1 MDSPLR
7 LLIYEDNPDLRLSLS
22 QLFDLSED
30 FDLVGMFENGE
41 NIATALVELSPDV
54 ILMDIDMP
62 VSNGLDT
69 LQKAKAINPAI
80 PVIMYTVF
88 DDNDHLFEAL
98 KRGANGY
105 LLKKT
110 PPARLLSA
118 IVDIRNGEVPMSA
131 AIAQKVLRF
140 FSEQPMF
147 TPDYGLTNR
156 EKQLLK
162 LLVEGFSYKMI
173 AAELLISI
181 DTVRSHIKKVYE
193 KLNVH
198 SVSEAVSKAIRQK
211 LV

>member
-1 MDSPLR
+1 MDQPLR
-7 LLIYEDNPDLRLSLS
+7 LLVYEDNPDLRQSLS
-22 QLFDLSED
+22 QLFHLSED
-30 FDLVGMFENGE
+30 FNLVGMFENGE
-41 NIATALVELSPDV
+41 NIQEAIKSLKPEV

-69 LQKAKAINPAI
+69 LTKAKALQPEI

-110 PPARLLSA
+110 SPVRLLSA

-131 AIAQKVLRF
+131 AIAQKVLKY
-140 FSEQPMF
+140 FSEQPKLQQ
-147 TPDYGLTNR
+147 DYGLTTR

-173 AAELLISI
+173 AADLLISI
-181 DTVRSHIKKVYE
+181 DTVRSHIKKIYE

>member
-41 NIATALVELSPDV
+41 NIASALVELSPDV

>member
-22 QLFDLSED
+22 HLFDLSED

>member
-1 MDSPLR
+1 
-7 LLIYEDNPDLRLSLS
+7 
-22 QLFDLSED
+22 
-30 FDLVGMFENGE
+30 MFENGE
-41 NIATALVELSPDV
+41 HVEKAIGSLFPDV

-62 VSNGLDT
+62 VLNGLDT
-69 LQKAKAINPAI
+69 LTKVKSIKPEL

-110 PPARLLSA
+110 TPTRLLSA

-131 AIAQKVLRF
+131 AIAQKVLKF
-140 FSEQPMF
+140 FSEQQSP
-147 TPDYGLTNR
+147 TPQYGLTAR

-162 LLVEGFSYKMI
+162 LLVDGFSYKMI

-181 DTVRSHIKKVYE
+181 DTVRSHIKKIYE

>member
-1 MDSPLR
+1 MYRPLR

-22 QLFDLSED
+22 ELFNLSDD

-41 NIATALVELSPDV
+41 NIADALQTLMPDV
-54 ILMDIDMP
+54 VLMDIDMP
-62 VSNGLDT
+62 VSNGLDS
-69 LQKAKAINPAI
+69 LQKAKSINPEI

-98 KRGANGY
+98 KRGANGC

-110 PPARLLSA
+110 SPAKLLSA

-131 AIAQKVLRF
+131 AIAQKVLRY
-140 FSEQPMF
+140 FSEQPSSS
-147 TPDYGLTNR
+147 PDYGLTNR

-162 LLVEGFSYKMI
+162 LLVEGYFYKMI

-198 SVSEAVSKAIRQK
+198 SVSEAVAKALRQK

>member
-1 MDSPLR
+1 MDRPLR

-22 QLFDLSED
+22 QLFNLSDD
-30 FDLVGMFENGE
+30 FLLVGMFENGE
-41 NIATALVELSPDV
+41 NIAKALHELSPDV

-69 LQKAKAINPAI
+69 LQKAKSINPDI

-110 PPARLLSA
+110 SPTRLLSA
-118 IVDIRNGEVPMSA
+118 IVEIRNGEVPMSA
-131 AIAQKVLRF
+131 AIAQKVLRY
-140 FSEQPMF
+140 FSDQAASY
-147 TPDYGLTNR
+147 PDYGLTNR

-162 LLVEGFSYKMI
+162 LLVEGFSYKMV